1 MKNRTFLSML
11 LFIALALPGF
21 AQQPDSNSNAQP
33 AATASASQSAS
44 EREPLPPST
53 PKDFWDGDDPNFVN
67 LVTHPFASKK
77 YVQRQ
82 VGPIRDRINELDELT
97 SENSKTIKD
106 VDGRAQQGIQLAS
119 EKSSLADQ
127 HATDASNKAQLAQT
141 AATQVATRVSTAE
154 QMVGSLDQYKG
165 SGQTEIRFRAGW
177 TVLSKAAKDALD
189 EMAAPLKDQRS
200 YIIEVRGF
208 SPGRGQTAIASPQED
223 SGLGSALPGAQP
235 PDPGL
240 PHLRDEHGQLA
251 GGWRRWNNGEAH
263 HRRAGGSQPD
273 EERSG
278 GFSAALKVLQEREGE
293 SMATLPFSFSHSGFA
308 GRGSQTFVGRRFS
321 WRRIDE
327 DGLHCRICPRSSWL
341 GWTYRIIA
349 LG

>member
-1 MKNRTFLSML
+1 MKNRMFLSIL
-11 LFIALALPGF
+11 LFTAVALPGF

-33 AATASASQSAS
+33 AATASASQSSSASAS

-165 SGQTEIRFRAGW
+165 SGQTEIRFRAGQ

-208 SPGRGQTAIASPQED
+208 ASGRGQAAIASSQKMAD
-223 SGLGSALPGAQP
+223 SVVRYLVLNHQIPVYRIYVTSMGNAPVAGADGTMAKHTSGGRVEISLLKNDLVGSAQ
-235 PDPGL
+235 
-240 PHLRDEHGQLA
+240 R
-251 GGWRRWNNGEAH
+251 
-263 HRRAGGSQPD
+263 
-273 EERSG
+273 
-278 GFSAALKVLQEREGE
+278 
-293 SMATLPFSFSHSGFA
+293 
-308 GRGSQTFVGRRFS
+308 
-321 WRRIDE
+321 
-327 DGLHCRICPRSSWL
+327 
-341 GWTYRIIA
+341 
-349 LG
+349 